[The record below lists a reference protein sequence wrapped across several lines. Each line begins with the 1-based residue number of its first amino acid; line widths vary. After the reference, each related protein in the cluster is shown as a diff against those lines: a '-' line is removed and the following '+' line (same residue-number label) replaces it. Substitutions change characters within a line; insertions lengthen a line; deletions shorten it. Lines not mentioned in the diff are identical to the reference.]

1 MKIVSGRSVMG
12 SIVGLVLAA
21 AMLSG
26 CATAAI
32 QGASRAKDQAV
43 IASNED
49 AAAAG
54 DAAAQYKVGEAHCCS
69 LAGSMGVLNNQE
81 ATHWFCKAAAQG
93 NADAEYELGR
103 IYSGDLVRGMNG
115 PAKLASLVTDTPE
128 NKPLALMWLNLA
140 ALHGNADAAKK
151 ADELKSKMKPLE
163 IAGAAMRQRD
173 PQAQPCEWN
182 DVYPDHKI

>member
-1 MKIVSGRSVMG
+1 MKQIVKSVL
-12 SIVGLVLAA
+12 GLVVVA

-49 AAAAG
+49 AAAKG
-54 DAAAQYKVGEAHCCS
+54 DPVAQYKVGEAHCCS
-69 LAGSMGVLNNQE
+69 IAGSMGVLNNQE

-115 PAKLASLVTDTPE
+115 PAKIGALLTKQPE
-128 NKPLALMWLNLA
+128 NLPLSLMWFNLA
-140 ALHGNADAAKK
+140 ALHGNTDAADKAADVRKK
-151 ADELKSKMKPLE
+151 MTPLE
-163 IAGAAMRQRD
+163 IAGSAVRQRNV
-173 PQAQPCEWN
+173 QMQPCEWN
-182 DVYPDHKI
+182 DVYPDKKI

>member
-1 MKIVSGRSVMG
+1 MKQIVKSILGLAVM
-12 SIVGLVLAA
+12 AT
-21 AMLSG
+21 MLGG

-54 DAAAQYKVGEAHCCS
+54 DADAQYKVGESHCCS
-69 LAGSMGVLNNQE
+69 LAGAMGVLNNQE

-115 PAKLASLVTDTPE
+115 PAKLAALVTNAPE

-140 ALHGNADAAKK
+140 ATHGNTDAADK
-151 ADELKSKMKPLE
+151 ADELKKKMKPLE
-163 IAGAAMRQRD
+163 IAGAAVGLRD